1 MTQSPTKSDAA
12 SGRKNSKTWMLLAIL
27 LLIITVGLLIF
38 FIPMKSKYESMVKD
52 KEVERTILQYELDD
66 LMAAH
71 DSIKNEYGTLADS
84 LSVKDSIIQANA
96 AEIKSLLNYKW
107 EYHKVN
113 KKLKLLRKIAQ
124 GYVVQMDSLFTVNRD
139 LKEENEKIRQQ
150 YSREQDR
157 TRKLT
162 RDKEDLVEKVV
173 QATVLR
179 AYNVEASTVRFT
191 GSGRERI
198 TDKAKKVERVKVCF
212 TLGEN
217 KLVNPGPK
225 TVYIR
230 IIRPD
235 NVVVTQ
241 KVGEDYSFNFNG
253 ETLEYTTKKIVD
265 YQNQDT
271 WVCLNWNKKSK
282 TEAAMIG
289 IYNVFVYADGFE
301 IGKSSFE
308 LK

>member
-1 MTQSPTKSDAA
+1 MQP
-12 SGRKNSKTWMLLAIL
+12 N
-27 LLIITVGLLIF
+27 VG
-38 FIPMKSKYESMVKD
+38 
-52 KEVERTILQYELDD
+52 
-66 LMAAH
+66 
-71 DSIKNEYGTLADS
+71 
-84 LSVKDSIIQANA
+84 
-96 AEIKSLLNYKW
+96 EIKTLLNYKW
-107 EYHKVN
+107 DYYKVN

-162 RDKEDLVEKVV
+162 KDKEDLVEKVS

-191 GSGRERI
+191 GSGRERV

-217 KLVNPGPK
+217 KLVKAGPK
-225 TVYIR
+225 TIYIR

-241 KVGEDYSFNFNG
+241 KVGEDYSFTSNG

-265 YQNQDT
+265 YQNEDT
-271 WVCLNWNKKSK
+271 WTCLNWNKKSK

-289 IYNVFVYADGFE
+289 NYNVFVYADGVE